1 MKQDDLITK
10 YLSQAFNI
18 LLLNYPLRSSI
29 AILFAVLIFLGL
41 DAFPVL
47 IELSRASNSANTKY
61 FFSLIGYLI
70 VHIKTIIDAVSGNI
84 ISEDIVQVI
93 NFIENSNLS
102 DAQKRIHYS
111 EAIAARIKSIGQK
124 EPSKEVS
131 ETESS

>member
-10 YLSQAFNI
+10 YLSQAFNL

-29 AILFAVLIFLGL
+29 AILFAVLIFLSL

-47 IELSRASNSANTKY
+47 IEFLRASNSASTRY
-61 FFSLIGYLI
+61 FFSLIGYLV

-84 ISEDIVQVI
+84 VSEDVLQVI
-93 NFIENSNLS
+93 NLIEKSNLS

-111 EAIAARIKSIGQK
+111 QAIAARIKSIGQN